1 LNADD
6 PQSCAAQWAAA
17 RAGDARAVA
26 ALVREHQR
34 MVYSLGLRLLRNRA
48 AAEDLTQD
56 VFMQFYQQIATLDTA
71 AHARHWL
78 CRVATHRAI
87 DQLRRRPP
95 VSTSEDV
102 LSLVDE
108 TQTGDPLLAKR
119 LRTLIGDLPPHPRA
133 VVVLRYQEDMEPTEI
148 AELLNMPLNTVKS
161 HLRRA
166 LEVLRGRLA

>member
-6 PQSCAAQWAAA
+6 PHSRAAHWAAA
-17 RAGDARAVA
+17 RAGDAAAVA

-34 MVYSLGLRLLRNRA
+34 MVYSLGLRILRNRA

-56 VFMQFYQQIATLDTA
+56 VFMQFFQRITTLNSP

-78 CRVATHRAI
+78 LQVATHRAI
-87 DQLRRRPP
+87 DQLRRCPSLP
-95 VSTSEDV
+95 TSDDV

-108 TQTGDPLLAKR
+108 SQTADPLLANR
-119 LRTLIGDLPPHPRA
+119 LRALIGDLPPQPRA
-133 VVVLRYQEDMEPTEI
+133 IVVLRYQEDMDPTEI
-148 AELLNMPLNTVKS
+148 AELLDMPINTIKS

-166 LEVLRGRLA
+166 LEMLRGRLT

>member
-1 LNADD
+1 MNADN
-6 PQSCAAQWAAA
+6 PQTGAAQWAAA
-17 RAGDARAVA
+17 RAGDAAAIA

-34 MVYSLGLRLLRNRA
+34 MVYSLGLRILRNRA

-56 VFMQFYQQIATLDTA
+56 VFMQFCQKLATLDGA

-78 CRVATHRAI
+78 RQVATHRAI

-95 VSTSEDV
+95 IATSDDV

-108 TQTGDPLLAKR
+108 TEAGDPLLANR
-119 LRTLIGDLPPHPRA
+119 LRALIGDLPAHARA
-133 VVVLRYQEDMEPTEI
+133 VVVLRYQEDMDPTEI
-148 AELLNMPLNTVKS
+148 GELLDMPLNTVKS

-166 LEVLRGRLA
+166 LEVLRAHLT